1 MLSLQWSPYIFK
13 RPRQV
18 RRVACGA
25 LGRVKGGA
33 GDLVKGGAGDLVKAL
48 RDAEA
53 RRSDHPRSWMF
64 DIYNI
69 YPLVNVYR
77 KLLKITIYSEFS
89 HKGWIFPYR

>member
-1 MLSLQWSPYIFK
+1 
-13 RPRQV
+13 
-18 RRVACGA
+18 
-25 LGRVKGGA
+25 
-33 GDLVKGGAGDLVKAL
+33 VKGGAGDLVKAL

-89 HKGWIFPYR
+89 HKWWIFPYR